1 MRRSSSAQLS
11 SAQRAS
17 AEENQSDLTAGPPLP
32 SRKPS
37 FNRRTFSPIDVTPR
51 AVEMDQEDDCEMEIP
66 DFSMRQA

>member
-1 MRRSSSAQLS
+1 MRGSSSARLG

-17 AEENQSDLTAGPPLP
+17 AEGNQSDLTAGPPLP
-32 SRKPS
+32 SRKPR
-37 FNRRTFSPIDVTPR
+37 FNHRTFSPIDVTLG